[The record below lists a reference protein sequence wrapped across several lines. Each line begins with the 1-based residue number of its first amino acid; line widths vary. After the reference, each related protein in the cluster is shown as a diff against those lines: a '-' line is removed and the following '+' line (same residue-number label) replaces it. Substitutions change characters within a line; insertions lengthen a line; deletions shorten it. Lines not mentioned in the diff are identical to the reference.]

1 MGRNRLDPGA
11 AAEWLTKSKDLLM
24 ELINEILEAREAN
37 VRVSRRRKAKSV
49 VIRKRKTAKSTS
61 RAKRA
66 RS

>member
-1 MGRNRLDPGA
+1 MGRNRLDPNA

-24 ELINEILEAREAN
+24 ELITEILEAREAN
-37 VRVSRRRKAKSV
+37 ARVSRLRKAKGHVS
-49 VIRKRKTAKSTS
+49 RKKKTAKSTT